1 MKYLYLSVLF
11 LCSMALKSQNPEI
24 VKGTLLLRTAKDADL
39 IKIVDDN
46 RYLNGIAS
54 GLRPA
59 R

>member
-1 MKYLYLSVLF
+1 
-11 LCSMALKSQNPEI
+11 MALKSQNPEI